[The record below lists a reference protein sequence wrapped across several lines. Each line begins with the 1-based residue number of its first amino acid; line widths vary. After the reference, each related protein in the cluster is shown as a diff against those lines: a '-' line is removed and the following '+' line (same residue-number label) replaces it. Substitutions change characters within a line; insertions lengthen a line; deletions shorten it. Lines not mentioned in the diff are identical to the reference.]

1 MPAARSADNA
11 PVTARILSAGDPAA
25 LAEAGRAI
33 RSGEPVAF
41 PTETVYGL
49 GANALDPIAVAR
61 VFEAKGR
68 PRFDPLI
75 VHLGATAELERYAHP
90 DDVGDPRVALLTS
103 RFWPGPLTVVLRKLP
118 VIPEIA
124 TAGLDTVGLRVPD
137 HPVALRLIAEAGVP
151 IAAPSANRFGGLSPT
166 RAEHVRRQLGDR
178 IALILDGGPS
188 RIGVESTV
196 VLLARGRAVLLRP
209 GGLPTEAIEA
219 EIGPLEPAGAE
230 RDGDRPARSP
240 GMSLIH
246 YAPTVPLEI
255 APAGRVLIIAP
266 GERVGLLAASAA
278 GQREAEARANVKGRQ
293 RASLDQAFAA
303 VETPA
308 PDGDLL
314 RFAAGLFEALHR
326 LEGAEL
332 DRIVAQPVAESGIG
346 RAIMDR
352 LRRAA
357 GKPDEPGEPISG
369 AAEPQAE

>member
-1 MPAARSADNA
+1 VPEARSADNA
-11 PVTARILSAGDPAA
+11 PVSARILSGGDPAA

-33 RSGEPVAF
+33 RSGQPVAF

-75 VHLGATAELERYAHP
+75 VHLAATAELARYADP
-90 DDVGDPRVALLTS
+90 GDVVDPRVARLAS
-103 RFWPGPLTVVLRKLP
+103 RFWPGPLTLVLRKLP

-137 HPVALRLIAEAGVP
+137 HPVALRLITEAGVP

-166 RAEHVRRQLGDR
+166 SAEHVRGQLGER
-178 IALILDGGPS
+178 ISLILDGGPS

-196 VLLARGRAVLLRP
+196 LLLARGRAVLLRP
-209 GGLPTEAIEA
+209 GGLPAEAIEA
-219 EIGPLEPAGAE
+219 EIGPLEQAGAE
-230 RDGDRPARSP
+230 QDGSEPARSP
-240 GMSLIH
+240 GTSLAH

-255 APAGRVLIIAP
+255 APAGIAITIAP
-266 GERVGLLAASAA
+266 GERVGLLAASAT
-278 GQREAEARANVKGRQ
+278 GRREAEALAGR
-293 RASLDQAFAA
+293 RRTSKERGSPFAA

-314 RFAAGLFEALHR
+314 RVAAGLFEALHR

-332 DRIVAQPVAESGIG
+332 DRIVAQPVPESGIG

-357 GKPDEPGEPISG
+357 
-369 AAEPQAE
+369 APQKKR

>member
-1 MPAARSADNA
+1 MPRARNADNA

-25 LAEAGRAI
+25 VAQAARAI

-75 VHLGATAELERYAHP
+75 VHLGATPEMTRYAHP
-90 DDVGDPRVALLTS
+90 EDLADPRVRRLAS
-103 RFWPGPLTVVLRKLP
+103 RFWPGPLTLVLRKLP

-137 HPVALRLIAEAGVP
+137 HPVALRLIAQAGVP
-151 IAAPSANRFGGLSPT
+151 IAAPSANRFGSLSPT

-178 IALILDGGPS
+178 VALILDGGPS

-196 VLLARGRAVLLRP
+196 LLLARRRAVLLRP
-209 GGLPTEAIEA
+209 GGLPAEAIEA
-219 EIGPLEPAGAE
+219 EIGPLEPAGA
-230 RDGDRPARSP
+230 DDASNDPAQSP
-240 GMSLIH
+240 GMSLAH

-255 APAGRVLIIAP
+255 APAGSAVTIAP
-266 GERVGLLAASAA
+266 GERVGLLAASATGRRQA
-278 GQREAEARANVKGRQ
+278 EELAKVGGRRPAEARG
-293 RASLDQAFAA
+293 SAFAA
-303 VETPA
+303 VEIPA

-314 RFAAGLFEALHR
+314 RLAAGLFEALHR
-326 LEGAEL
+326 LEGAGL
-332 DRIVAQPVAESGIG
+332 DRIVAQPVPESGIG

-357 GKPDEPGEPISG
+357 RGSVESNIQKKR
-369 AAEPQAE
+369 